1 MTSLRIFV
9 HDMKGNRKMY
19 EASEAGTN
27 SNVYLHR
34 GFIPYG
40 DIVGKSLTPVK
51 FLQDC
56 HVTSFGMTKKVTSI
70 MYSKSSN
77 TTYIYTS

>member
-1 MTSLRIFV
+1 MTSLRLFV
-9 HDMKGNRKMY
+9 HDMKGNPKMY
-19 EASEAGTN
+19 AASEAGT
-27 SNVYLHR
+27 NVYLHR